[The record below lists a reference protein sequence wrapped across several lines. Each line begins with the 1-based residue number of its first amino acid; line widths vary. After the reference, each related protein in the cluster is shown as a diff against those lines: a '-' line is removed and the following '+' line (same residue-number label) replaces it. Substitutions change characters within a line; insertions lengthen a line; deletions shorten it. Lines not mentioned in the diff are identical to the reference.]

1 MKLLVDIAVG
11 SSLMGKSIGEEK
23 LEEIESNNY
32 HCSNKCDIP
41 KKSGDKLEVD
51 IMTLLASVDALA

>member
-1 MKLLVDIAVG
+1 
-11 SSLMGKSIGEEK
+11 MGKSIGEEK